1 MQKRLVVGYDHGDE
15 MSEWQETTL
24 ENAPLEIIDGDR
36 GVNYPS
42 QSEFTA
48 QGYCLFLNAGNVTT
62 TGFDFSNCAFIT
74 AERDSLLRKGK
85 LSQNDVI
92 LTTRGTVGNT
102 AYFDHS
108 VPFRNIRI
116 NSGMVILRAD
126 TSLLYPRYLYIFVRS
141 AIFLAQVL
149 ALRTGSAQPQL
160 PIRDMKR
167 IKIPLPPLPIQH
179 AIAHILGSLDDKIE
193 LNRRMNETL
202 EAMARALF
210 KDWFVEF
217 GPVRAK
223 MEGRQPPGLSAEVA
237 ALFPDALDTEGK
249 PVGWRKSQI
258 GDEVTVVGGST
269 PSTKDLVFWNGGTHY
284 WTTPKDLS
292 SLSSPILLYTERQIT
307 DAGLSQISSG
317 LLPVGTVLL
326 SSRAPIGYM
335 AIAEI
340 PTAINQ
346 GFIAMKC
353 NQSLPNLF
361 VLFWCKER
369 MDLILGNANGS
380 TFQEISKSNFR
391 PIPVIVPSQNILDV
405 FLETATP
412 LFRQIVENLKE
423 SRTLAAL
430 RDLLLPKLLS
440 GELRV
445 RDAEGVITGARG

>member
-237 ALFPDALDTEGK
+237 ALFPDALDAEGK
-249 PVGWRKSQI
+249 PVGWEI
-258 GDEVTVVGGST
+258 LPLDEVADFLNGLALQKFPGDAVD
-269 PSTKDLVFWNGGTHY
+269 DL
-284 WTTPKDLS
+284 
-292 SLSSPILLYTERQIT
+292 PIIKIAELR
-307 DAGLSQISSG
+307 AGLVDNGIRASKTIPSQYVIENGDVIFSWSG
-317 LLPVGTVLL
+317 SLIQRIWTSGKGALNQHLFKVTSTRFPKWFHYYWVEHHLPNFQ
-326 SSRAPIGYM
+326 
-335 AIAEI
+335 AIAASKATTMGHIQRHHLSEAETI
-340 PTAINQ
+340 VGDDAL
-346 GFIAMKC
+346 MKAADDMFAPFF
-353 NQSLPNLF
+353 N
-361 VLFWCKER
+361 
-369 MDLILGNANGS
+369 
-380 TFQEISKSNFR
+380 
-391 PIPVIVPSQNILDV
+391 
-405 FLETATP
+405 
-412 LFRQIVENLKE
+412 QIVANSLE
-423 SRTLAAL
+423 SHTLAAL

-445 RDAEGVITGARG
+445 RPPCDSRTTPDENSR